1 MTANIN
7 YMPIS
12 GTVYA
17 IPNINIVIKTTDMSL
32 DLTSWQI
39 RATRKSTK
47 STSTSAVGIIYTTI
61 NWKHVCWEM
70 PKQAAVPLSPA
81 TYTLFNLGQQIT
93 TFTAASSLWNNVDLC
108 GPYTYTLTSL
118 TAKAGYKLPADT
130 YSFISQM
137 TVVLTSITAVFADRV
152 YSNLSDSV
160 GNY

>member
-1 MTANIN
+1 M
-7 YMPIS
+7 S

-17 IPNINIVIKTTDMSL
+17 IPNMNLVIKTTDISL

-47 STSTSAVGIIYTTI
+47 STSTSSVGIIYTTI

-81 TYTLFNLGQQIT
+81 TYTLFNIGQQIT

-108 GPYTYTLTSL
+108 GP
-118 TAKAGYKLPADT
+118 
-130 YSFISQM
+130 
-137 TVVLTSITAVFADRV
+137 
-152 YSNLSDSV
+152 
-160 GNY
+160 